1 MSLEQLGTLLIL
13 GWLVVAVSVVRLTA
27 GGGK

>member
-1 MSLEQLGTLLIL
+1 MSLQQLGTVLIL
-13 GWLVVAVSVVRLTA
+13 GWLVMALSVARLTA

>member
-1 MSLEQLGTLLIL
+1 MSLQQLGTVLIL
-13 GWLVVAVSVVRLTA
+13 GWLVVAVSFARLTA

>member
-1 MSLEQLGTLLIL
+1 MSLEHLGTLLIL
-13 GWLVVAVSVVRLTA
+13 GWLAVALIVARLTA

>member
-1 MSLEQLGTLLIL
+1 MSLQQLGTVLIV
-13 GWLVVAVSVVRLTA
+13 GWLVLALTVARLTA

>member
-1 MSLEQLGTLLIL
+1 MSLQQLGTVLIV
-13 GWLVVAVSVVRLTA
+13 GWLVLALTVARLTV

>member
-1 MSLEQLGTLLIL
+1 MSLEQLGTILIL
-13 GWLVVAVSVVRLTA
+13 GWLVVAVSVARLTA

>member
-1 MSLEQLGTLLIL
+1 MSLQQLGTALIV
-13 GWLVVAVSVVRLTA
+13 GWLVVVLTVARLTA

>member
-1 MSLEQLGTLLIL
+1 MSLQQLGIVLII
-13 GWLVVAVSVVRLTA
+13 GWLVVAVSVARLTA

>member
-1 MSLEQLGTLLIL
+1 MSLQQLGAVLIL
-13 GWLVVAVSVVRLTA
+13 GWLVLTLSVARLTA